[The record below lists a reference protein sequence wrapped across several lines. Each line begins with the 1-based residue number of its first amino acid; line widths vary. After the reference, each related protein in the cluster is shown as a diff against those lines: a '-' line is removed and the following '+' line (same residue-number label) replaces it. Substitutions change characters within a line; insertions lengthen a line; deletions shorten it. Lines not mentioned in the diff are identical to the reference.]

1 MEYSKPEIVK
11 LDDAV
16 RAIQSGI
23 KQGPESDVQA
33 RPTGCAYEAD
43 E

>member
-1 MEYSKPEIVK
+1 MEYNKPEIVK
-11 LDDAV
+11 VDDAV

-23 KQGPESDVQA
+23 KQGPESDVQS